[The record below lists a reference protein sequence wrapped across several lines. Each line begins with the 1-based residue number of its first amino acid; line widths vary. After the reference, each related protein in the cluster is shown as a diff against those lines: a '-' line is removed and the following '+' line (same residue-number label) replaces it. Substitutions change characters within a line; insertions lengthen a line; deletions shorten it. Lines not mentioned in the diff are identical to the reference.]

1 MIVRIEF
8 PFYAQFELP
17 DVGTNSREVRS
28 QILQNY
34 LLNCGMELGSP
45 IEEFQVS
52 SFRGDDNGE
61 FWEVRTGNGR

>member
-8 PFYAQFELP
+8 PFFAQFELP

-34 LLNCGMELGSP
+34 LLNSGMELGSP
-45 IEEFQVS
+45 VEEFQVFN
-52 SFRGDDNGE
+52 FRGDDNGE
-61 FWEVRTGNGR
+61 FWEVRTGSR